1 MKIFKFLLY
10 FVVLLSCLLMITK
23 HSAIAEPG
31 FKDRA
36 AILEVNQQ
44 FMDAIAAGDG
54 EAVGEL
60 YTEDATLFAPGLD
73 PFIGRDAIAE
83 FFQGAI
89 NAGVTRAVLATDE
102 LSIFNVPKFGKS
114 AYEVGNYQLLAGE
127 NGDILVDEGPYI
139 VIWKKVFGHWM
150 LHRDIFNSSPIE

>member
-1 MKIFKFLLY
+1 MKVFKFSLY
-10 FVVLLSCLLMITK
+10 FAVLSLCVLMIAN
-23 HSAIAEPG
+23 HSANADSG

-54 EAVGEL
+54 EAVAEL
-60 YTEDATLFAPGLD
+60 YTDDATLFAPGLD
-73 PFIGRDAIAE
+73 PLVGRVAIAE

-89 NAGVTRAVLATDE
+89 SAGVTLAVLVTDE
-102 LSIFNVPKFGKS
+102 LKIFNVPKFGKS

-127 NGDILVDEGPYI
+127 NGEILVDEGPYI
-139 VIWKKVFGHWM
+139 VIWKKASGQWM
-150 LHRDIFNSSPIE
+150 LHRDIFNSSLP